1 MMRQQLTSPT
11 VSALEAFLLAQGVI
25 ERESTPT
32 SYITDEYMVMVSED
46 AELRAFSYRGAYKVE
61 DGSSGCSSF
70 LSYGMWVG
78 LCLGVLGMAM

>member
-61 DGSSGCSSF
+61 DGSSGYSS